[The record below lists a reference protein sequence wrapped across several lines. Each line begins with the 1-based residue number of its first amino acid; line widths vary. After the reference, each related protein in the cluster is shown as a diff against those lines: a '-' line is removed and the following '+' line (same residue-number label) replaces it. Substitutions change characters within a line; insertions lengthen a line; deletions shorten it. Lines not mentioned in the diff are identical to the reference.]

1 MSIILG
7 KLGISAFIL
16 LCFFMFLAF
25 IFVDRDKFHTD
36 DWKELP
42 FLTKFVLLMISAQI
56 FTIAIAMA
64 AGLILKVWG
73 Y

>member
-1 MSIILG
+1 
-7 KLGISAFIL
+7 
-16 LCFFMFLAF
+16 MFLAF

-36 DWKELP
+36 DWKDLP
-42 FLTKFVLLMISAQI
+42 FYSRFILVMMGMQI

-73 Y
+73 F